1 MMYNMK
7 YFKENAKKVDSVY
20 SEIYDLDGHII
31 TISQCERCTK
41 KQYYNVRVDGTTIA
55 TRTLLSNTIRL
66 ALNYLN
72 TPTATRG
79 ESEVNE
85 NE

>member
-7 YFKENAKKVDSVY
+7 YFNENAKKVDSVY

-31 TISQCERCTK
+31 TISHCKRCSK
-41 KQYYNVRVDGTTIA
+41 KQYYSVRVDGTTIA
-55 TRTLLSNTIRL
+55 SRTLLSNTIRI

-72 TPTATRG
+72 AQ
-79 ESEVNE
+79 
-85 NE
+85 